1 MFQCLIANRRT
12 KEDRRV
18 AAGIYR
24 CAAAGNFSKER
35 AIHPGRIALAVWPRP
50 DAPVASPQ
58 SRILLNAKRIV
69 PLRSVFAKNSLA
81 VGERA

>member
-24 CAAAGNFSKER
+24 FAATGNFSKER
-35 AIHPGRIALAVWPRP
+35 AIHSERIALAVWLRP

-58 SRILLNAKRIV
+58 SRILLNVKRIV
-69 PLRSVFAKNSLA
+69 PLRLRFAKDSLA
-81 VGERA
+81 VGETA